1 LESHEHHEIARR
13 QMRGFG
19 GVLSLAIRGGF
30 DSVKSFLRRLRY
42 AHLAA
47 NLGAVETVAGPSSTT
62 NHVESTKEERAASGI
77 PGGPYSLLG
86 GD

>member
-1 LESHEHHEIARR
+1 
-13 QMRGFG
+13 
-19 GVLSLAIRGGF
+19 
-30 DSVKSFLRRLRY
+30 VKSFLRRLRY

-62 NHVESTKEERAASGI
+62 SHVESTKEERAPSGI